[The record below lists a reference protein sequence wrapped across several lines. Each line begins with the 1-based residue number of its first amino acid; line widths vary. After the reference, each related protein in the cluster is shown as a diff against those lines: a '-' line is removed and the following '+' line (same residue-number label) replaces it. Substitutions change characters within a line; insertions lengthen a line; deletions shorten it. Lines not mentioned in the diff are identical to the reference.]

1 MSTAIM
7 KKSGPF
13 AHGISSVQRTMFLVL
28 LALTPATLFNLYL
41 FGWPAILLFIVT
53 LGACVAVEA
62 ACLALAGKPVVA
74 TLADC
79 SAILTGW
86 LLAMSLPPWAPWW
99 IGVLAAIFAIALTK
113 HAFGGL
119 GQNLFNPAMVGRTV
133 MLISFPVAMTVWVA
147 PHPLFSAGAPGLV
160 ESFAI
165 TFGGSIPD
173 TMSAASALGYIK
185 TELSRGIPVTQSMGQ
200 MPDLMDMA
208 LGYRAGSM
216 GETSASTNQV
226 STPDTPGG
234 PGITAELVD
243 VRTGRQ
249 DGYERV
255 VFEFS
260 TDFVPGYTVG
270 YVEGPITADPSDLPV
285 CSSQVIRT
293 SRSGCRPQPA
303 SMRLPTPSDVHRT
316 DEHLSWLSGDPVR
329 RRDRRLR
336 RCTELGDRRTD
347 TSGVQGHDPSR
358 SPTRVVVDVASA
370 GVLPEGRARCSGARS
385 RPNCEWRAHDCQAGR
400 LAAMRAA
407 SLVAWSLSSCPREP
421 ASVWARCTPM
431 VTSS

>member
-53 LGACVAVEA
+53 VGACVAVEA

-160 ESFAI
+160 EAFAI

-216 GETSASTNQV
+216 GETSALLILAGGLFLMAKRIISWHIPV
-226 STPDTPGG
+226 SMMGSLFL
-234 PGITAELVD
+234 IAAL
-243 VRTGRQ
+243 
-249 DGYERV
+249 
-255 VFEFS
+255 FHA
-260 TDFVPGYTVG
+260 
-270 YVEGPITADPSDLPV
+270 IDPAHF
-285 CSSQVIRT
+285 T
-293 SRSGCRPQPA
+293 SG
-303 SMRLPTPSDVHRT
+303 TF
-316 DEHLSWLSGDPVR
+316 HLLSGATFLGAFFIATDYVTSPVSK
-329 RRDRRLR
+329 
-336 RCTELGDRRTD
+336 
-347 TSGVQGHDPSR
+347 SGQIIFGIGVGLLTWSIR
-358 SPTRVVVDVASA
+358 NFA
-370 GVLPEGRARCSGARS
+370 GYPEGVAFAVLLMNSLTPIIDQYTRPRAF
-385 RPNCEWRAHDCQAGR
+385 GR
-400 LAAMRAA
+400 TRKG
-407 SLVAWSLSSCPREP
+407 EP
-421 ASVWARCTPM
+421 LPLEGKP
-431 VTSS
+431 